1 MKLRF
6 FVLKTSFFLFLFCC
20 ANEKAF
26 AQSAVDS
33 SQEETFTF
41 AEVMPEYVG
50 GLNEMYQYIS
60 KIIRYPDSAQKHG
73 IQGRIIVKFVVDTQ
87 GNVKN
92 VEAKTHVG
100 YGLEQEGIR
109 VIASMPK
116 WKPGK
121 NNGKAVNTYFTI
133 PIKFT
138 MPEEEENK
146 K

>member
-6 FVLKTSFFLFLFCC
+6 FVLKISFLLFLFCC
-20 ANEKAF
+20 ANEKAI
-26 AQSAVDS
+26 AQSAADS
-33 SQEETFTF
+33 SQEVTFTY

-60 KIIRYPDSAQKHG
+60 KTIRYPDSAQKYG
-73 IQGRIIVKFVVDTQ
+73 IQGRVIVKFVVDTV
-87 GNVKN
+87 GNIKK

-121 NNGKAVNTYFTI
+121 NNGKKVNTYFTI

-138 MPEEEENK
+138 LDSEPEK
-146 K
+146 